1 MASKYIQKFPIPY
14 DFPDILTEFTTE
26 ILRNQPL
33 DIIDF
38 GIEYFRCLEEQKIL
52 DYPNRGPNIPCD
64 FKPCIPTIP
73 KKLQK
78 DPMSLEA
85 YKEYQQT
92 LKEDLERRE
101 KMKQETTD
109 FEKAFEERL
118 RELKLK
124 ELEEKKDE
132 DDGMMIGGGEII
144 EPSDEI
150 EIMAGGGVMINV
162 EEEEEEEEERQRE
175 KEREEEEERQRQKE
189 KEEEEERQ
197 RQKEKEEEEKRKKEK
212 EKQIKK
218 EKVEEKVNMIGGGEI
233 IEPDDTKDIMVG
245 GGEIIIPDVERDIME
260 GGGIIIEPDDTKD
273 IMEGGGIMEGEIDE
287 EDEGEV
293 VQMEGGGVM
302 IGEEEDEVVQMEGG
316 GVMIGEEE
324 DEGEV
329 VQMEGGGVM
338 IGDEEDEGEVVQ
350 MEGGGVM
357 IGDEE
362 DENEVV
368 QMEGGGVM
376 IGDEEDENEVV
387 QMEGGGVMIGD
398 EEDEV
403 VQMEGGGVMIGDEED
418 DYGENVQMTG
428 GGEINDNDDND
439 INELPDGKYL
449 STRNNFNEIK
459 ESLPMGISSEF
470 SKNKHYEDCI
480 DFNEKESQLEKLKEL
495 DKEEIETYINTVF
508 TPNKGINDT
517 LVNMQDALNSLYK
530 NKGTEK
536 ENEFNALN
544 EEIKNKLSEAKLQI
558 LENDPKTQA
567 LNDAVADFRSY
578 DYYDR
583 VAKCYSIKLNDPFDD
598 DDAYLNEF
606 CYYLFNHRLSN
617 IDNSKLKKYPYI
629 KQYFNH
635 NIELLQPDIYGFV
648 KNCQNYSEDEFNDK
662 FTNFPIK
669 KRELCRN
676 FYKLI
681 NLDKDSPEVKR
692 CLNQMDKCRN
702 DSSLKQI
709 YSHLTSCNES
719 NQNEVLDLVKEKL
732 DKNHI
737 KISNFID
744 NVSSGTDDEL
754 NNQFKS
760 FKAIE
765 RNIIVE
771 YLKLKNSNEVADK
784 LNELEIDEDDSSF
797 CHKMKDLYK
806 DSENAP
812 ELNDRNKCICNNKLF
827 DASDK
832 LKEHLKKYDNKDSLN
847 EDEIINEFNEFSPN
861 TQEGIYYYSSILNK
875 NDGRLDSLINKMK
888 NGNQKIGNEEN
899 PYVGGYIEDEEDEN
913 KVKEKKRKKRGPDEE
928 GLESD
933 TDKELGAG
941 DQGEMYLDDE
951 EKE

>member
-162 EEEEEEEEERQRE
+162 EEEEEEEEDERLREKEREEEEKRE

-189 KEEEEERQ
+189 REEEEKRKKEKEEEEERQ
-197 RQKEKEEEEKRKKEK
+197 RQKEREEEEKRKKEK

-302 IGEEEDEVVQMEGG
+302 IGDEK
-316 GVMIGEEE
+316 
-324 DEGEV
+324 DEGEI

-338 IGDEEDEGEVVQ
+338 IGDEEDEEEVVQ

-357 IGDEE
+357 IGDEK
-362 DENEVV
+362 DEGEIALIEAGN
-368 QMEGGGVM
+368 
-376 IGDEEDENEVV
+376 I
-387 QMEGGGVMIGD
+387 
-398 EEDEV
+398 
-403 VQMEGGGVMIGDEED
+403 MIGDEED
-418 DYGENVQMTG
+418 DDGEIGQMTG
-428 GGEINDNDDND
+428 GGEIDDNNDND

-470 SKNKHYEDCI
+470 SKYKHYEDCI

-797 CHKMKDLYK
+797 CHKMKDLYR

-933 TDKELGAG
+933 TDKELGTG

>member
-1 MASKYIQKFPIPY
+1 
-14 DFPDILTEFTTE
+14 
-26 ILRNQPL
+26 
-33 DIIDF
+33 
-38 GIEYFRCLEEQKIL
+38 
-52 DYPNRGPNIPCD
+52 
-64 FKPCIPTIP
+64 
-73 KKLQK
+73 
-78 DPMSLEA
+78 
-85 YKEYQQT
+85 
-92 LKEDLERRE
+92 
-101 KMKQETTD
+101 
-109 FEKAFEERL
+109 
-118 RELKLK
+118 
-124 ELEEKKDE
+124 
-132 DDGMMIGGGEII
+132 MM
-144 EPSDEI
+144 
-150 EIMAGGGVMINV
+150 
-162 EEEEEEEEERQRE
+162 
-175 KEREEEEERQRQKE
+175 
-189 KEEEEERQ
+189 
-197 RQKEKEEEEKRKKEK
+197 
-212 EKQIKK
+212 
-218 EKVEEKVNMIGGGEI
+218 
-233 IEPDDTKDIMVG
+233 
-245 GGEIIIPDVERDIME
+245 
-260 GGGIIIEPDDTKD
+260 
-273 IMEGGGIMEGEIDE
+273 
-287 EDEGEV
+287 
-293 VQMEGGGVM
+293 
-302 IGEEEDEVVQMEGG
+302 
-316 GVMIGEEE
+316 GEEE

-329 VQMEGGGVM
+329 VQREGGGVM

-357 IGDEE
+357 IGDEK
-362 DENEVV
+362 DEGEIALIEAGN
-368 QMEGGGVM
+368 
-376 IGDEEDENEVV
+376 I
-387 QMEGGGVMIGD
+387 
-398 EEDEV
+398 
-403 VQMEGGGVMIGDEED
+403 MIGDEED
-418 DYGENVQMTG
+418 DDGEIGQMTG
-428 GGEINDNDDND
+428 GGEIDDNNDND

-558 LENDPKTQA
+558 LENDPNTQA

-797 CHKMKDLYK
+797 CHKMKDLYR

-832 LKEHLKKYDNKDSLN
+832 LKEHLKKYDNKDSVN

-933 TDKELGAG
+933 TDKELGTG

>member
-52 DYPNRGPNIPCD
+52 DYPHRGPNIPCD

-73 KKLQK
+73 SKPQK

-101 KMKQETTD
+101 KMKQETND

-118 RELKLK
+118 RELKMK
-124 ELEEKKDE
+124 ELEEMQKGE

-150 EIMAGGGVMINV
+150 EIMAGGGVMIDV
-162 EEEEEEEEERQRE
+162 EEEEEERQRE
-175 KEREEEEERQRQKE
+175 KEEEEERERQRE
-189 KEEEEERQ
+189 KEEEEERE
-197 RQKEKEEEEKRKKEK
+197 RQKEREREKEKEK

-218 EKVEEKVNMIGGGEI
+218 EGEVVQMVGGGEI
-233 IEPDDTKDIMVG
+233 IEPDDTKDVMVG
-245 GGEIIIPDVERDIME
+245 GGEIIEPDDTKDIME

-273 IMEGGGIMEGEIDE
+273 IMEGGGIMEGEI
-287 EDEGEV
+287 
-293 VQMEGGGVM
+293 
-302 IGEEEDEVVQMEGG
+302 
-316 GVMIGEEE
+316 E

-338 IGDEEDEGEVVQ
+338 IGDEEEEG
-350 MEGGGVM
+350 
-357 IGDEE
+357 
-362 DENEVV
+362 
-368 QMEGGGVM
+368 
-376 IGDEEDENEVV
+376 EVV

-403 VQMEGGGVMIGDEED
+403 VQMEGGGVMIGDDDEDEEENVLKEGGDVMIGDDDDEENKVEDEVVQMEGGGVMIGDEEGD

-428 GGEINDNDDND
+428 GGEIIGDEGDND
-439 INELPDGKYL
+439 NELPDGNYL
-449 STRNNFNEIK
+449 STKNNFNEIK
-459 ESLPMGISSEF
+459 ESSPMGISSEF
-470 SKNKHYEDCI
+470 SKYKHYEDCI
-480 DFNEKESQLEKLKEL
+480 DFNEKETQLEKLKEV

-530 NKGTEK
+530 NKGTEN
-536 ENEFNALN
+536 ENEFNTLN
-544 EEIKNKLSEAKLQI
+544 EEIKNKLSENKLQI

-583 VAKCYSIKLNDPFDD
+583 VVKCYSMKLNDPFDE

-617 IDNSKLKKYPYI
+617 IIDNSKVEKYPYI
-629 KQYFNH
+629 KQYFTH
-635 NIELLQPDIYGFV
+635 NILLLQPDIYAFA
-648 KNCQNYSEDEFNDK
+648 KNCHNYPEDEFNAK
-662 FTNFPIK
+662 FTDFPIK

-681 NLDKDSPEVKR
+681 NIDNDSSEVKR
-692 CLNQMDKCRN
+692 CLNLMNNCIN

-732 DKNHI
+732 DKNHV

-744 NVSSGTDDEL
+744 NVSTGTDDEL

-760 FKAIE
+760 FKALE
-765 RNIIVE
+765 RNVILE
-771 YLKLKNSNEVADK
+771 YLKLKGLDDK
-784 LNELEIDEDDSSF
+784 LSELEIDEDESSF
-797 CHKMKDLYK
+797 YHKMKDLYK
-806 DSENAP
+806 DNENVP
-812 ELNDRNKCICNNKLF
+812 ELNDRNKSICNNKLF
-827 DASDK
+827 DTSDK
-832 LKEHLKKYDNKDSLN
+832 LKEHLQKYDNKDSLN

-861 TQEGIYYYSSILNK
+861 TQEGIYYYTLILNK
-875 NDGRLDSLINKMK
+875 DDGRLDNLINKMK
-888 NGNQKIGNEEN
+888 SVNLNIGNEEKN
-899 PYVGGYIEDEEDEN
+899 YVGGYMEDEEN
-913 KVKEKKRKKRGPDEE
+913 VNQVKEKKRKKRGPNEE

-933 TDKELGAG
+933 TDKEFGG
-941 DQGEMYLDDE
+941 DEGGEMYMDEE

>member
-162 EEEEEEEEERQRE
+162 EEEEEEEEDERLREKEREEEEKRE

-189 KEEEEERQ
+189 R
-197 RQKEKEEEEKRKKEK
+197 EEEEKRKKEK

-302 IGEEEDEVVQMEGG
+302 IGDEK
-316 GVMIGEEE
+316 
-324 DEGEV
+324 DEGEI

-338 IGDEEDEGEVVQ
+338 IGDEEDEEEVVQ

-357 IGDEE
+357 IGDEK
-362 DENEVV
+362 DEGEIALIEAGN
-368 QMEGGGVM
+368 
-376 IGDEEDENEVV
+376 I
-387 QMEGGGVMIGD
+387 
-398 EEDEV
+398 
-403 VQMEGGGVMIGDEED
+403 MIGDEED
-418 DYGENVQMTG
+418 DDGEIGQMTG
-428 GGEINDNDDND
+428 GGEIDDNNDND

-449 STRNNFNEIK
+449 STKNNFNEIK

-470 SKNKHYEDCI
+470 SKYKHYEDCI

-797 CHKMKDLYK
+797 CHKMKDLYR

-933 TDKELGAG
+933 TDKELGTG

>member
-73 KKLQK
+73 TKPQK

-101 KMKQETTD
+101 KMKQETSD

-118 RELKLK
+118 RELKMK
-124 ELEEKKDE
+124 ELEEMQKGE

-150 EIMAGGGVMINV
+150 EIMAGGGVMIDV
-162 EEEEEEEEERQRE
+162 EEEEEKERIDEEERQRQKE
-175 KEREEEEERQRQKE
+175 KEEEERQRQKE
-189 KEEEEERQ
+189 KEEEERQ
-197 RQKEKEEEEKRKKEK
+197 RQKEKEEEERKRQKEK
-212 EKQIKK
+212 EEEKQKQKQIKK
-218 EKVEEKVNMIGGGEI
+218 EVVEEKVDMIGGGEI

-302 IGEEEDEVVQMEGG
+302 IGD
-316 GVMIGEEE
+316 EE

-362 DENEVV
+362 D
-368 QMEGGGVM
+368 
-376 IGDEEDENEVV
+376 
-387 QMEGGGVMIGD
+387 
-398 EEDEV
+398 
-403 VQMEGGGVMIGDEED
+403 
-418 DYGENVQMTG
+418 DYGDNVQMTG
-428 GGEINDNDDND
+428 GGEIIGDEED
-439 INELPDGKYL
+439 ELIDGKFL
-449 STRNNFNEIK
+449 STKNNFNEIK
-459 ESLPMGISSEF
+459 ESSPMGISSEF
-470 SKNKHYEDCI
+470 SKYKYYQDCI
-480 DFNEKESQLEKLKEL
+480 DFNEKEKQLEKLKEV

-530 NKGTEK
+530 NKGTDNES
-536 ENEFNALN
+536 EFNTLN
-544 EEIKNKLSEAKLQI
+544 EEIKNKLSETKLQI

-583 VAKCYSIKLNDPFDD
+583 VTKCYSMKLNDPFDD

-606 CYYLFNHRLSN
+606 CYYLFNHRLLN
-617 IDNSKLKKYPYI
+617 IDNSKLEKYPYI
-629 KQYFNH
+629 KQYFTH
-635 NIELLQPDIYGFV
+635 NIELLQPDVYAFA
-648 KNCQNYSEDEFNDK
+648 KNCQNYPEDEFNEK
-662 FTNFPIK
+662 FTDFPIK

-681 NLDKDSPEVKR
+681 NIDNDSSEVKR
-692 CLNQMDKCRN
+692 CLAQMNKCRN
-702 DSSLKQI
+702 DSTLKQI

-719 NQNEVLDLVKEKL
+719 NQNEVLDLVKQKL
-732 DKNHI
+732 DKNHV

-744 NVSSGTDDEL
+744 NVSSGLDDEL

-760 FKAIE
+760 FKALE
-765 RNIIVE
+765 RNVIVE
-771 YLKLKNSNEVADK
+771 YLKLKNLDDVVDK
-784 LNELEIDEDDSSF
+784 LNTLEINEDDSSF
-797 CHKMKDLYK
+797 YHKMKDLYK

-812 ELNDRNKCICNNKLF
+812 ELNNRNKCICNNKLF

-875 NDGRLDSLINKMK
+875 DDGRLDNLINKMK
-888 NGNQKIGNEEN
+888 NGNQNIGNEEN
-899 PYVGGYIEDEEDEN
+899 KFVGGYREDEENEN
-913 KVKEKKRKKRGPDEE
+913 QVKEKKRKKRGPNEE

-933 TDKELGAG
+933 TDKEFGPEEE
-941 DQGEMYLDDE
+941 GEMYIENE